1 MKSNFMSISF
11 AAVPENVSFA
21 RVVVAAFVSQ
31 VDPTMQE
38 LTDLQTVVSEAV
50 TNAIVHGYDN
60 NPDGVVT
67 ITAKLIGQA
76 VELTVEDRGVGIE
89 NLEKAREPLFTTKPE
104 KEHTGMGFTIM
115 ENFVNDIQIET
126 AIGKGTKIRFV
137 KYLQANEAM
146 YN

>member
-1 MKSNFMSISF
+1 MSISF

-67 ITAKLIGQA
+67 ITAKLIEQA

-89 NLEKAREPLFTTKPE
+89 NLEKAREPLYTTKPD

-126 AIGKGTKIRFV
+126 ALGKGTKIRFV

>member
-1 MKSNFMSISF
+1 MSISF

-38 LTDLQTVVSEAV
+38 LTDIQTVVSEAV

-60 NPDGVVT
+60 RSEGVVT
-67 ITAKLIGQA
+67 MTAKLIGQA
-76 VELTVEDRGVGIE
+76 IELTIEDQGVGIAD
-89 NLEKAREPLFTTKPE
+89 LEKAREPLFTTKPD
-104 KEHTGMGFTIM
+104 KEHSGMGFTIM

-126 AIGKGTKIRFV
+126 VVGKGTKIRFV
-137 KYLQANEAM
+137 KCLQANEAM

>member
-1 MKSNFMSISF
+1 MSISF

-89 NLEKAREPLFTTKPE
+89 NLEKAREPLYTTKPD

-126 AIGKGTKIRFV
+126 ALGKGTKIRFV

>member
-1 MKSNFMSISF
+1 VKSNFMSISF

-89 NLEKAREPLFTTKPE
+89 NLEKAREPLYTTKPD

-126 AIGKGTKIRFV
+126 ALGKGTKIRFV

>member
-89 NLEKAREPLFTTKPE
+89 NLEKAREPLYTTKPD

-126 AIGKGTKIRFV
+126 ALGKGTKIRFV